1 MNARNSKILRGSQGA
16 AVVVAAGLALAGAS
30 AVSANEQAAPQNQ
43 VATAAQA
50 ADVKAASVSRSRVI
64 DRAKAWV
71 DAKVPYSMSDYR
83 NDYRTDC
90 SGYVSM
96 AWMLGDSLTTVTLP
110 DVTTAIG
117 KEDLRA
123 GDIMGKLGPGT
134 GGAAGHVFLFDRW
147 EDKAAGKFLAYEQ
160 TPPHTVHSHK
170 NYSSLI
176 DEGYKAYRYNNIT
189 DG

>member
-1 MNARNSKILRGSQGA
+1 MSARDSGIRRISRGA
-16 AVVVAAGLALAGAS
+16 AVVAAAGLALTGAA
-30 AVSANEQAAPQNQ
+30 AVSAADQAPARGQEAAAHQ
-43 VATAAQA
+43 AGTTAG
-50 ADVKAASVSRSRVI
+50 SVSRGRVI
-64 DRAKAWV
+64 DRAKAWAE
-71 DAKVPYSMSDYR
+71 AKVPYSMSDYR

-110 DVTTAIG
+110 EVTTAIG

-134 GGAAGHVFLFDRW
+134 GGSAGHVFLFDRW
-147 EDKAAGKFLAYEQ
+147 EDKSAGKFLAYEQ

-170 NYSSLI
+170 TYSSLI
-176 DEGYKAYRYNNIT
+176 DEGYKAYRYDKIT
-189 DG
+189 D